1 MLSGKTLRLV
11 VVAVIAVQMIS
22 CGSVEE
28 RQYNNYSDVDV
39 VTSLKEGWLPPNI
52 SEGAIS
58 IREKHDLESGHV
70 FGMYTYSETPFRP
83 GLKNQPSTKAEFMTH
98 LEKVGRPSK
107 PSWFTESDGETVYE
121 YSRFGDFFFA
131 HVRKKKLVLFVR

>member
-1 MLSGKTLRLV
+1 MLTGNTLRVIV
-11 VVAVIAVQMIS
+11 VFVFAVQLIS

-28 RQYNNYSDVDV
+28 RQYENYSDEDV
-39 VTSLKEGWLPPNI
+39 VASLKDGWLPPNI

-98 LEKVGRPSK
+98 LKKVGRPSK
-107 PSWFTESDGETVYE
+107 PNWFTESDGEIEYE
-121 YSRFGDFFFA
+121 YSKFGDFFFA
-131 HVRKKKLVLFVR
+131 HISKKKLVLFVR